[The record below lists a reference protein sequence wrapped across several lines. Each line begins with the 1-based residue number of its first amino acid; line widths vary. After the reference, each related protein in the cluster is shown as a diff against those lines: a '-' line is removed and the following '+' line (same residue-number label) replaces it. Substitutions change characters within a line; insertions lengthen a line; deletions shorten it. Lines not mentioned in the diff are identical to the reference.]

1 MIMRSGTLTER
12 TVDSLYQKG
21 ASFVDF
27 LPWVEYQPE
36 SKTLLLDDGRSV
48 GAVYDI
54 TPFGTE
60 GRSPARLEE
69 LRDILKD
76 ALQDSFTE
84 YDRHPWVVQFYC
96 QDEDDTASWLAALHD
111 YAVLEARNSDFT
123 RAWLN
128 EMERHLHTVSRPE
141 GYFLDDAV
149 SHTR

>member
-1 MIMRSGTLTER
+1 MMRSGTLTER

-76 ALQDSFTE
+76 ALGTTSRNTTAIRGWCSFTAGMRTTPQAGWPH
-84 YDRHPWVVQFYC
+84 YMTTPYRKHRTLTLP
-96 QDEDDTASWLAALHD
+96 AH
-111 YAVLEARNSDFT
+111 
-123 RAWLN
+123 
-128 EMERHLHTVSRPE
+128 
-141 GYFLDDAV
+141 G
-149 SHTR
+149 

>member
-1 MIMRSGTLTER
+1 MMRSGTLTER

-27 LPWVEYQPE
+27 MPWVEYQPE

-96 QDEDDTASWLAALHD
+96 RMRTIPQAGWPRCMTTPYRKHGALILP
-111 YAVLEARNSDFT
+111 A
-123 RAWLN
+123 
-128 EMERHLHTVSRPE
+128 P
-141 GYFLDDAV
+141 G
-149 SHTR
+149 

>member
-1 MIMRSGTLTER
+1 MMRSGTLTER

-21 ASFVDF
+21 VSFVDF

-69 LRDILKD
+69 LRDILKFG
-76 ALQDSFTE
+76 LT
-84 YDRHPWVVQFYC
+84 
-96 QDEDDTASWLAALHD
+96 
-111 YAVLEARNSDFT
+111 
-123 RAWLN
+123 
-128 EMERHLHTVSRPE
+128 
-141 GYFLDDAV
+141 
-149 SHTR
+149 

>member
-1 MIMRSGTLTER
+1 MMMRSGTLTER

-96 QDEDDTASWLAALHD
+96 QDEDDTANWLAALRD
-111 YAVLEARNSDFT
+111 YAVQEARNSDFT
-123 RAWLN
+123 RA
-128 EMERHLHTVSRPE
+128 
-141 GYFLDDAV
+141 
-149 SHTR
+149 